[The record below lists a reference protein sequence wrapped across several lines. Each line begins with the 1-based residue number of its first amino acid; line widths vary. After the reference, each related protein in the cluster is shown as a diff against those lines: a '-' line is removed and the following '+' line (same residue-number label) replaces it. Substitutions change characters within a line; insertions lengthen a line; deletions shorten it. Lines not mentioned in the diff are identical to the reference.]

1 MCHHSEC
8 GCEQQVR
15 PAPYHGSRHSGGC
28 CCCVPGHGR
37 RFRTREEMVEEL
49 EGYMDQLKAESK
61 AVEERIAELKKH
73 G

>member
-8 GCEQQVR
+8 GCLQHAR
-15 PAPYHGSRHSGGC
+15 PAPYHGGHHHGG

-49 EGYMDQLKAESK
+49 EGYMDQLKAEAK
-61 AVEERIAELKKH
+61 AVEERIAELKKQ